1 MIPTGKTCQY
11 NYSHDFFHSFIRLV
25 CFVQIML
32 LFGFSQKISF
42 IEGSHTKAFFEEFLQ
57 GNAISFDF
65 KWLRGVH
72 NGSFTGMQILF
83 KISEISQNFYIFEPK
98 NFF

>member
-1 MIPTGKTCQY
+1 MEIKGKLNINEICYIQIL
-11 NYSHDFFHSFIRLV
+11 FF
-25 CFVQIML
+25 
-32 LFGFSQKISF
+32 LFDLYISF

-72 NGSFTGMQILF
+72 KGSFTGMQILSKTIEKYLVRDITQWAF
-83 KISEISQNFYIFEPK
+83 NPHKMLL
-98 NFF
+98 

>member
-1 MIPTGKTCQY
+1 M
-11 NYSHDFFHSFIRLV
+11 FF
-25 CFVQIML
+25 
-32 LFGFSQKISF
+32 LFDLYISF

-72 NGSFTGMQILF
+72 NGSFTGMQILSKTIEKYLVRDITQWAF
-83 KISEISQNFYIFEPK
+83 NPHKMSL
-98 NFF
+98 

>member
-1 MIPTGKTCQY
+1 MFVLYKLCFG
-11 NYSHDFFHSFIRLV
+11 LV
-25 CFVQIML
+25 LIKRFL
-32 LFGFSQKISF
+32 F

-72 NGSFTGMQILF
+72 NGSFTGMEILF
-83 KISEISQNFYIFEPK
+83 EISELSQKCYIFLFATK
-98 NFF
+98 IFF

>member
-11 NYSHDFFHSFIRLV
+11 YSHEIV
-25 CFVQIML
+25 CFVQIMH
-32 LFGFSQKISF
+32 LFGFNQKISF

-72 NGSFTGMQILF
+72 KGSFTGTH
-83 KISEISQNFYIFEPK
+83 IFLK
-98 NFF
+98 NFLNKPKLSNIWNNFFFEKVHT

>member
-1 MIPTGKTCQY
+1 
-11 NYSHDFFHSFIRLV
+11 
-25 CFVQIML
+25 ML
-32 LFGFSQKISF
+32 LFGFNQKISF

-72 NGSFTGMQILF
+72 NGSFTGKQILL
-83 KISEISQNFYIFEPK
+83 KICTYLSEISQNFFFEK
-98 NFF
+98 VHT